1 MNWWFPTVS
10 GTVCKSVVSFDVTS
24 LYPNIPVTDRLLIIK
39 DYVNYDQFSRKTAI
53 LQDKFLGLV
62 NSIFKTTWYTI
73 KSKLCKQNDGV
84 TMGRPASST
93 KTGIFFEA
101 HE

>member
-1 MNWWFPTVS
+1 M
-10 GTVCKSVVSFDVTS
+10 VSFDVTS
-24 LYPNIPVTDRLLIIK
+24 LYVNIPVIDRLLIIK

-53 LQDKFLGLV
+53 LQDKFLGLF

-73 KSKLCKQNDGV
+73 KSKLYKQNDGV
-84 TMGRPASST
+84 TMGRRASST
-93 KTGIFFEA
+93 KTEIFFEA